1 MTGAKWRGTLLFAA
15 MAAAGLLSR
24 QAAQAQETRGMS
36 RGGTSSWGAGTAA
49 AGASAPKAGSS
60 TGSAS
65 WTAGKASFGSN
76 RQADGV
82 WRDGSTTSITTEKSL
97 AKSIASGMPA
107 TGEALKTPGVFTRAE
122 GSAAA
127 PSGHSRAT
135 QGKALAS
142 RSSTGLHASGHAQF
156 GMARGGRG
164 GAPKFTMTRS
174 TASSSGGHAT
184 PAKKTGTKSGLG
196 SAAKSAPG
204 LNPLAGHSASGMPGL
219 GAPTGLGEPI
229 RLGEPLH

>member
-1 MTGAKWRGTLLFAA
+1 MTGAKWRSTLLFAA

-24 QAAQAQETRGMS
+24 QAAQAQETWGPS

-49 AGASAPKAGSS
+49 AGASAPKAAPS
-60 TGSAS
+60 TRSAS
-65 WTAGKASFGSN
+65 WTAGKGSFGSS

-82 WRDGSTTSITTEKSL
+82 WREGSAAPTTKGKSL
-97 AKSIASGMPA
+97 AKSIATGMPA
-107 TGEALKTPGVFTRAE
+107 TGETLKTPVGFTRAE

-142 RSSTGLHASGHAQF
+142 RSSAGLHASGHAQF
-156 GMARGGRG
+156 GMARGGRS
-164 GAPKFTMTRS
+164 GAPKFTMGRS

-184 PAKKTGTKSGLG
+184 PAKKKGTEPGLG
-196 SAAKSAPG
+196 SATKSTPG
-204 LNPLAGHSASGMPGL
+204 LNPLAGHSASGMSGL
-219 GAPTGLGEPI
+219 GTPTGLGQPL
-229 RLGEPLH
+229 RLGEPVH